1 LDPLL
6 LVVSD
11 THSGGITALAPP
23 GFSTRDGR
31 NIEASEPQLWLHDRW
46 VGMRKAVKKRLVG
59 HRRLIVAHTGDA
71 TDGNHHQTVQSMPDP
86 VDQEDMAVELLRP
99 LREMAD
105 KFYFVYGT
113 DAHEGDA
120 GGSAER
126 ICKRLGVDEH
136 GWELRVWIGKYLHDF
151 MHHGRASAREWSS
164 MAAGVAA
171 EVMLT
176 CAQRGEPI
184 PRFVW
189 RGHKHQVDD
198 SGERFATC
206 RAILNPGWQLKNS
219 YTYKV
224 SPNRIAPVGYAIAD
238 GDRVEIVRFEPVR
251 REAIRA

>member
-1 LDPLL
+1 MDPLL

-46 VGMRKAVKKRLVG
+46 VLMRKAVKKRLIG
-59 HRRLIVAHTGDA
+59 GRRLIVAHLGDA
-71 TDGNHHQTVQSMPDP
+71 TDGNHHQTVQALPDIL
-86 VDQEDMAVELLRP
+86 DQEDMAYELLGP
-99 LREMAD
+99 LREIAHR
-105 KFYFVYGT
+105 FYFLYGT

-120 GGSAER
+120 AGSGER
-126 ICKRLGVDEH
+126 LCKRLEVDDC
-136 GWELRVWIGKYLHDF
+136 GWELRVWVGKHLHDF
-151 MHHGRASAREWSS
+151 MHHGRASAREWNS

-189 RGHKHQVDD
+189 RGHKHTVDD
-198 SGERFATC
+198 SGEKFKDC
-206 RAILNPGWQLKNS
+206 RALIVPGWQLKNS
-219 YTYKV
+219 YTFKV
-224 SPNRIAPVGYAIAD
+224 NPNRIAPVGYAICD
-238 GDRVEIVRFEPVR
+238 EGRIEMVRFEPAR
-251 REAIRA
+251 KEAIRA